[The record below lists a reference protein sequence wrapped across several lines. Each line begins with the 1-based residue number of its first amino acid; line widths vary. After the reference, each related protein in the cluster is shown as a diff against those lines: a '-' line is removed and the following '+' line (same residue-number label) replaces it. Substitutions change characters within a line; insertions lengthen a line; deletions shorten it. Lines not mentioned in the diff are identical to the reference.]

1 MLYFPLHCVCIE
13 HTELEGQGGHGE
25 GGDVDLRLCLLLGE
39 EGEDVHAEGVISSFR
54 SCPTVSAT
62 TSLVV
67 LVCVALIK
75 LLIIAQKF

>member
-1 MLYFPLHCVCIE
+1 MQKE
-13 HTELEGQGGHGE
+13 
-25 GGDVDLRLCLLLGE
+25 
-39 EGEDVHAEGVISSFR
+39 VISSFR
-54 SCPTVSAT
+54 LCLTASAT